1 MLSDSK
7 IMTSGVE
14 NSIMSDTS
22 DTAVENVL
30 ILQGGGSL
38 GAFGCGVFKALANS
52 NMKIDIIAGTS
63 IGGLNASIMAGARE
77 EDHPEK
83 ALEQYWLELGESSGT
98 NFINSPFM
106 EGLAR
111 NPTPTPLPPLTTT
124 PTRNHSAMTH
134 ISQFKSVMSFYTSA
148 MYGDDKIFVPRWRP
162 EFAFT
167 DPQYFTPNKW
177 TYMYDHSPLVKTAE
191 KYIDYNKLQPNG
203 KPHSRL
209 IITAVNV
216 MTAEPLIFD
225 STKQQITS
233 KHILAATGYP
243 SYYFPWVEVEK
254 GVYAWD
260 GSLLSNTPLRE
271 VIDASPV
278 KDKRVFLVENYPKR
292 CDVLPDNLLEV
303 QHRARDIMFSDKTIH
318 NIQMTKTITYYL
330 RLIDDLY
337 KMLESQFS
345 SDKKEDIKKFEKIR
359 ARYKKVSEQHGAEI
373 KRVHYITR
381 SEPFPSLYEN
391 ADFSIDTIKASIKD
405 GELKTNQILKG
416 IKSS

>member
-1 MLSDSK
+1 MK
-7 IMTSGVE
+7 SGTE
-14 NSIMSDTS
+14 NETMSD
-22 DTAVENVL
+22 DTIENVL

-52 NMKIDIIAGTS
+52 NVKIDIIAGTS
-63 IGGLNASIMAGARE
+63 IGGLNASIIAGAKG

-83 ALEQYWLELGESSGT
+83 ALEQYWLELGESSIS
-98 NFINSPFM
+98 NLNSPFM
-106 EGLAR
+106 EGLPR
-111 NPTPTPLPPLTTT
+111 NPTPTLTPLPSPPTT
-124 PTRNHSAMTH
+124 PPIEDTEMTH
-134 ISQFKSVMSFYTSA
+134 ISQVKSVMSFYTSA
-148 MYGDDKIFVPRWRP
+148 IYGDDKIFVPRWRP

-177 TYMYDHSPLVKTAE
+177 TYLYDHSPLVKTAE

-203 KPHSRL
+203 KPNSRL

-225 STKQQITS
+225 SAKQQITS

-243 SYYFPWVEVEK
+243 SYYFGWAEVEK

-271 VIDASPV
+271 VIDVSSV

-292 CDVLPDNLLEV
+292 CDTLPDNLLEV
-303 QHRARDIMFSDKTIH
+303 QHRARDIMFSDKTLH
-318 NIQMTKTITYYL
+318 SVQMSKTITYYL
-330 RLIDDLY
+330 RLINDLY
-337 KMLESQFS
+337 KMLEDHFNSE
-345 SDKKEDIKKFEKIR
+345 KKEDIKKIEKIR
-359 ARYKKVSEQHGAEI
+359 ARYKKVSEQRGAEI

-391 ADFSIDTIKASIKD
+391 ADFSVDTIKASIKD
-405 GELKTNQILKG
+405 GELKTNQILKD

>member
-1 MLSDSK
+1 
-7 IMTSGVE
+7 MTSRGRK
-14 NSIMSDTS
+14 STMSDTI
-22 DTAVENVL
+22 ENVL

-52 NMKIDIIAGTS
+52 KIKIDIIAGTS
-63 IGGLNASIMAGARE
+63 IGGLNASIIAGSKG

-83 ALEQYWLELGESSGT
+83 ALEQYWLELGECSSA
-98 NFINSPFM
+98 NLNSPFM

-111 NPTPTPLPPLTTT
+111 NPTPTLTQLPLPTTAT
-124 PTRNHSAMTH
+124 TDHSAMTH
-134 ISQFKSVMSFYTSA
+134 ISQVKSVMSFYTSA
-148 MYGDDKIFVPRWRP
+148 IYGDDKIFVPRWRP
-162 EFAFT
+162 EFAFA

-177 TYMYDHSPLVKTAE
+177 TYLYDHSPLVKTAE

-203 KPHSRL
+203 KSNSRL

-216 MTAEPLIFD
+216 LTAEPLIFD
-225 STKQQITS
+225 SAKQQITS

-243 SYYFPWVEVEK
+243 SYYFPWAEVEK

-292 CDVLPDNLLEV
+292 CDTLPDNLLEV
-303 QHRARDIMFSDKTIH
+303 QHRARDIMFSDKTLH
-318 NIQMTKTITYYL
+318 NVQMSKTITYYL
-330 RLIDDLY
+330 RLINDLY
-337 KMLESQFS
+337 NMLEDHFS
-345 SDKKEDIKKFEKIR
+345 SEKKEDIQKFEKIR
-359 ARYKKVSEQHGAEI
+359 ARYKKVSEDHGAEI
-373 KRVHYITR
+373 KRVHHITR

-391 ADFSIDTIKASIKD
+391 ADFSVNTIKASIKD
-405 GELKTNQILKG
+405 GELKTNQILKDTK
-416 IKSS
+416 IS

>member
-1 MLSDSK
+1 MTSRGRKFDLSD
-7 IMTSGVE
+7 TVE
-14 NSIMSDTS
+14 K
-22 DTAVENVL
+22 VL

-52 NMKIDIIAGTS
+52 NIKIDIIAGTS
-63 IGGLNASIMAGARE
+63 IGGLNASIIAGSKG

-83 ALEQYWLELGESSGT
+83 ALEQYWLELGEDSSA
-98 NFINSPFM
+98 NFNSPFM
-106 EGLAR
+106 EWLAR
-111 NPTPTPLPPLTTT
+111 YPLLTPTPLPSPPST
-124 PTRNHSAMTH
+124 PNTDHSAMTH
-134 ISQFKSVMSFYTSA
+134 ISQVKSVMSFYSSA
-148 MYGDDKIFVPRWRP
+148 IYGNNKIFVPRWRP

-167 DPQYFTPNKW
+167 DPEYFTPNKW
-177 TYMYDHSPLVKTAE
+177 TYLYDHLPLLKTAE

-203 KPHSRL
+203 KPNSRL

-225 STKQQITS
+225 SAKQQITS

-243 SYYFPWVEVEK
+243 SYYFPWAEVEK

-292 CDVLPDNLLEV
+292 CDTLPDNLQEV
-303 QHRARDIMFSDKTIH
+303 QHRARDIMFSDKTLH
-318 NIQMTKTITYYL
+318 SVQMSKAITYYL
-330 RLIDDLY
+330 RLINDLY
-337 KMLESQFS
+337 KMLEDQFS
-345 SDKKEDIKKFEKIR
+345 SEKKEEIEKFEKIR
-359 ARYKKVSEQHGAEI
+359 ARYKKVSEEHGAEI

-391 ADFSIDTIKASIKD
+391 ADFSVDTIKASIKD
-405 GELKTNQILKG
+405 GELKTRSISSILV
-416 IKSS
+416 IKKKE